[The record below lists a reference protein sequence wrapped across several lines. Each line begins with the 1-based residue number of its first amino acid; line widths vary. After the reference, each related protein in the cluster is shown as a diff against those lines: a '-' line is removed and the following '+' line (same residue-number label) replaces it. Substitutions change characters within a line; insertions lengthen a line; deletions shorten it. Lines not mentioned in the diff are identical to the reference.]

1 MSRRWYRRLLRIL
14 PLDFR
19 ADYGRDMEQVFRDQ
33 HEDAVARGRWSVAR
47 VWAANA
53 GALLAIGPREHAAQ
67 FAQDVRYALRGMRAH
82 PGFVIVALV
91 MIALGTGAN
100 AAMFSIID
108 AVMLR
113 SPFEDGARLAIVLVG
128 RPGQSPGAAIS
139 LDQYRSLLASAPAL
153 AAIGAMGG
161 GQRPILGGLGELRR
175 MNVECVDAG
184 MFRTLGVSA
193 LAGRTFT
200 ADEDRAGGPGA
211 VVLSYDFWQR
221 DLGAAPDAVGRIVT
235 LNGVPATIVGIMPRR
250 FGGPHSRN
258 NNDGWLPLGPALGG
272 TSAAGCAARTDVNLI
287 ARVKSGLGFD
297 AAAAQAAATA
307 GIDRIPGWQGALG
320 ETVTLISLEH
330 QTILELRTPLLTLLG
345 AVGLVLLIA
354 CANVA
359 NFQLERVFGRRREL
373 AVRIAIGATRSRIVR
388 QTLTENLLLYVFG
401 CAAGLLA
408 AQASL
413 HLIVGLLPS
422 NVPHLRE
429 IEISARILATT
440 VAVSCAAGLL
450 VGLVPA
456 IQASAPSVIDDLR
469 GSAGALRAPG
479 GFATRS

>member
-33 HEDAVARGRWSVAR
+33 HEDAAARGRWSVAR

-221 DLGAAPDAVGRIVT
+221 DS
-235 LNGVPATIVGIMPRR
+235 RR
-250 FGGPHSRN
+250 RTGCGGPHR
-258 NNDGWLPLGPALGG
+258 DVERR
-272 TSAAGCAARTDVNLI
+272 AGHDCRHH
-287 ARVKSGLGFD
+287 
-297 AAAAQAAATA
+297 AAAFRRSAFAQ
-307 GIDRIPGWQGALG
+307 
-320 ETVTLISLEH
+320 
-330 QTILELRTPLLTLLG
+330 
-345 AVGLVLLIA
+345 
-354 CANVA
+354 
-359 NFQLERVFGRRREL
+359 
-373 AVRIAIGATRSRIVR
+373 
-388 QTLTENLLLYVFG
+388 
-401 CAAGLLA
+401 
-408 AQASL
+408 
-413 HLIVGLLPS
+413 
-422 NVPHLRE
+422 
-429 IEISARILATT
+429 
-440 VAVSCAAGLL
+440 
-450 VGLVPA
+450 
-456 IQASAPSVIDDLR
+456 
-469 GSAGALRAPG
+469 
-479 GFATRS
+479 